1 MISVCIA
8 TYNGAATIS
17 AQLTSIIP
25 QLSPEDEIIISDDRS
40 SDNTIEVIQTLKCP
54 LIRIIQG
61 PAAGSPIPNFE
72 NALKA
77 AKGDYIF
84 LSDQDDKWKPQKVQI
99 MMKALEKADC
109 VLSDCS
115 ITDSNF
121 NVTHPSFFK
130 CNNTKNGKY
139 YNLLFKNG
147 YIGGS
152 MAFRRCILNRALP
165 FPRHTPMHDLWIGNV
180 AEFFY
185 RMAFISE
192 SLSYFRRHGHNTST
206 SSQKSINPL
215 STRLSYRFITIR
227 ALLRLAFSHP
237 SPKP

>member
-121 NVTHPSFFK
+121 NVTHPSK
-130 CNNTKNGKY
+130 TV
-139 YNLLFKNG
+139 
-147 YIGGS
+147 IS
-152 MAFRRCILNRALP
+152 
-165 FPRHTPMHDLWIGNV
+165 
-180 AEFFY
+180 AE
-185 RMAFISE
+185 AW
-192 SLSYFRRHGHNTST
+192 LSDAAY
-206 SSQKSINPL
+206 
-215 STRLSYRFITIR
+215 
-227 ALLRLAFSHP
+227 
-237 SPKP
+237 